1 MFTKMWHVFDF
12 LPEYR
17 EFEPSS
23 AAVQEYDDQAYQ
35 DIYYVAESFTDAL
48 EKYRSIIII
57 QNVVHL
63 FICQQTH
70 SVQTSMQSNL
80 IVIERY
86 FKSQPQFTREH
97 CKHQW
102 SYSEIQNYLNPF
114 LTGAG

>member
-63 FICQQTH
+63 FADKLT
-70 SVQTSMQSNL
+70 QSKHPCSLIWLSLNDISNPNRNL
-80 IVIERY
+80 PGNIVNTY
-86 FKSQPQFTREH
+86 
-97 CKHQW
+97 
-102 SYSEIQNYLNPF
+102 
-114 LTGAG
+114 